1 MEDSRLHQTLED
13 VSLQVSNMKVFST
26 FFQVDELTSLM
37 RDNVNRVMNRRHD
50 EEKCDNEDFE
60 ERAALLQEQTSQF
73 KRVTPKENSKSLC
86 DSLKSVIYCC
96 FVK

>member
-13 VSLQVSNMKVFST
+13 VSLQVSKMKVFST

-37 RDNVNRVMNRRHD
+37 RDNVTRVINRRHD
-50 EEKCDNEDFE
+50 EEKCDNEDLE

-73 KRVTPKENSKSLC
+73 KRVTPKENPYATL
-86 DSLKSVIYCC
+86 LNP
-96 FVK
+96 

>member
-13 VSLQVSNMKVFST
+13 VSLQVSKMKVFST

-37 RDNVNRVMNRRHD
+37 RDNVNRNRRYD
-50 EEKCDNEDFE
+50 EEKCDNEDLE

-73 KRVTPKENSKSLC
+73 KRVTPKENPYATL
-86 DSLKSVIYCC
+86 LNP
-96 FVK
+96 